1 MPVTKF
7 VCAFLAVL
15 FAGSLSAAAQQASPA
30 VSTPATSPSSQ
41 QIKLDVVVDTK
52 SGQPVTTLGQKDFT
66 ILDDKSPRPVS
77 SFKVV
82 TGAQDPVSVILFID
96 AVNTPYDL
104 VASTRTAAENYLKKN
119 EGTLANPTAIAVL
132 TDDGVQLPTKFSANG
147 IELSDDLEHREIG
160 LRQITRSTQWSD
172 GERLTISVKAL
183 HQLTVFASRLPGR
196 KLILWISPGFPLA
209 SGAGF
214 STLTSK
220 AQQAI
225 FGDVTYFSTELR
237 QNKITLYNI
246 NPVGT
251 SQSMLSANYY
261 LNFVKGVAKYD
272 DVQLADLSIQVLSAQ
287 SGGLDLVSDNDVT
300 GMIQKCVAD
309 ANSWYEISFDAPPPD
324 RPNEYHRI
332 EVKLAQSGLTA
343 RTRNGYYSNPTGVEP
358 PH

>member
-15 FAGSLSAAAQQASPA
+15 FAGSLSTAAQQASPT

-52 SGQPVTTLGQKDFT
+52 SGQPVTTLGQQDFT
-66 ILDDKSPRPVS
+66 IVDNKSPRPIS

-96 AVNTPYDL
+96 AVNTPYEL
-104 VASTRTAAENYLKKN
+104 VASTRNAAENYLKKN

-160 LRQITRSTQWSD
+160 LRQITRSSQWSD
-172 GERLTISVKAL
+172 GERLTISIKAL

-220 AQQAI
+220 AEQAI

-246 NPVGT
+246 DPVGT

-261 LNFVKGVAKYD
+261 QNFVKGVAKYD

-287 SGGLDLVSDNDVT
+287 SGGLDLVSDNDVA

-309 ANSWYEISFDAPPPD
+309 ANSWYEISFDPPPAD
-324 RPNEYHRI
+324 KPNEYHRI
-332 EVKLAQSGLTA
+332 EVKLAQSGLIA

-358 PH
+358 SH